1 MDKLNELIDQL
12 IKEKGYGYALGFTQ
26 AQMRMMMA
34 LLSKKNQKY
43 VEEDFERA
51 VQGVLSQ

>member
-1 MDKLNELIDQL
+1 MDKLNELINQL

-26 AQMRMMMA
+26 AQMQMMMA
-34 LLSKKNQKY
+34 LLSKKNQKH

-51 VQGVLSQ
+51 VQSVLSQ

>member
-26 AQMRMMMA
+26 AQMLMMMA

-51 VQGVLSQ
+51 VQSVLSQ